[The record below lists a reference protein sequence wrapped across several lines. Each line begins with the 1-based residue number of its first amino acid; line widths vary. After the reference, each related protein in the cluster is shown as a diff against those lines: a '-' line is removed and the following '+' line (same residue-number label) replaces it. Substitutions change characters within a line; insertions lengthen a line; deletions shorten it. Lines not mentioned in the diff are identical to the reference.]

1 MKSSQKIL
9 DLLSQKSEDISFSEL
24 SQNLDIHESTLA
36 RNLEKLIE
44 SGDIKKKSVGK
55 NTFYSLG

>member
-44 SGDIKKKSVGK
+44 SGDVKKKSVGK

>member
-9 DLLSQKSEDISFSEL
+9 DLLSQKSENMSFSEMKN
-24 SQNLDIHESTLA
+24 NLDIHESTLV

-44 SGDIKKKSVGK
+44 LGDIKKMSVGK
-55 NTFYSLG
+55 NTYYTL